1 MQLDD
6 ADAGDTGKEKDAR
19 PPCGMTRDDDSD
31 RQRQCEKDEDDMLPA
46 PAFIVGAT
54 DADDALLGATAIPPL
69 PPGAGVAVAPAPAP
83 APAETADGDDG
94 HHVERGADAR
104 KVTRWDWDA
113 VVVADS
119 RSGAT
124 TLLRLA
130 LLLLSFG
137 AGDGGRGFLVR
148 LGRRKHVHLRT
159 QLTGGLVA
167 PLAVLGRRGGRGC
180 ALPLL
185 LFCRGSVWG
194 ATGTFSLAE
203 VMGASQ
209 GGLA

>member
-1 MQLDD
+1 MCCHPCGIFGVLMQLDD

-69 PPGAGVAVAPAPAP
+69 PPGAGVAVAPAPA
-83 APAETADGDDG
+83 ETADGDDG

-113 VVVADS
+113 VVVADK
-119 RSGAT
+119 SGAT
-124 TLLRLA
+124 ALLRLA
-130 LLLLSFG
+130 LLLSFG

-159 QLTGGLVA
+159 PLTGGSVA
-167 PLAVLGRRGGRGC
+167 PVAILAI
-180 ALPLL
+180 